1 MAFFVRY
8 FVEIELPLAAV
19 ETALDEVPAEWL
31 SASANKAHDRALGMM
46 LEADPLAGEDLAGA
60 VVVVGMER
68 AARHGSTTIRTMA
81 WALVGPHLAMPLL
94 EADLEV
100 GSLGH
105 RRTQLAVAGRYCVP
119 GSGINQHIDRGVGQR
134 VGEMTIKEFVDR
146 LADLVQ
152 TLTLGRSVSV
162 AATRAAETMLPARH
176 LSA

>member
-31 SASANKAHDRALGMM
+31 SASANKAH
-46 LEADPLAGEDLAGA
+46 E
-60 VVVVGMER
+60 
-68 AARHGSTTIRTMA
+68 
-81 WALVGPHLAMPLL
+81 ALVGPHLAMPLL